1 MSERLRALPGGRTS
15 AADLAASAP
24 PAVGTP
30 GVGTP
35 AAGPSGRRE
44 RARHLWLVG
53 RDRPVPL
60 RSEPATLELPF
71 PLPPLV
77 EARRAPLLP
86 LLVELAVVLAAT
98 AVGTGIAT
106 GADALAGPVDGR
118 PAAYFLVLL
127 ALPLWELMPLPPLLR
142 MGTAAAAWC
151 AVASVWYLFAMASQD
166 LWWRGEGAFGAACL
180 VVGWAA
186 VLAVWQ
192 FWVEP
197 DVP

>member
-1 MSERLRALPGGRTS
+1 MGHPNYRALSIILPLQRDTLFFLCS
-15 AADLAASAP
+15 SRRRHTRCYRDWSSDVCSSDL
-24 PAVGTP
+24 
-30 GVGTP
+30 
-35 AAGPSGRRE
+35 
-44 RARHLWLVG
+44 
-53 RDRPVPL
+53 
-60 RSEPATLELPF
+60 LELPF
-71 PLPPLV
+71 ALPPLV

>member
-15 AADLAASAP
+15 AADPAASAP

-60 RSEPATLELPF
+60 RSEPATLELSF
-71 PLPPLV
+71 ALPPLV
-77 EARRAPLLP
+77 EARRAPLL
-86 LLVELAVVLAAT
+86 
-98 AVGTGIAT
+98 
-106 GADALAGPVDGR
+106 
-118 PAAYFLVLL
+118 
-127 ALPLWELMPLPPLLR
+127 PLPPLLR